1 MWKNELRNSV
11 KQSKIFDCKSTWSDS
26 MPRYRMRL
34 LLQECPRQKITR
46 DWLTTHDYSASLS
59 HKYMLIRPKP
69 RWWLLVQMIEN
80 FVLLA
85 ACPLSQI
92 IWWNCTFRCS
102 RGSIHNFGKKW
113 CEDYFW
119 GLLGMVPILG
129 NIKSSNIKPEWQS
142 MCSCLARQVWGT
154 RVFLPIIWFE
164 TSKSLFTEQQIKS
177 MILNGFTNLKI
188 LYPIEVTY

>member
-1 MWKNELRNSV
+1 
-11 KQSKIFDCKSTWSDS
+11 

-92 IWWNCTFRCS
+92 IWWNCTFRCY
-102 RGSIHNFGKKW
+102 GEHQQ
-113 CEDYFW
+113 FW
-119 GLLGMVPILG
+119 EKMMWRLFLGF
-129 NIKSSNIKPEWQS
+129 
-142 MCSCLARQVWGT
+142 ARYGPNT
-154 RVFLPIIWFE
+154 
-164 TSKSLFTEQQIKS
+164 
-177 MILNGFTNLKI
+177 G
-188 LYPIEVTY
+188 